1 MLKQLRFN
9 PNQFTKFLATSTIK
23 SKTSNAL
30 SKANKMNQ
38 EIQSITPNYISFA
51 TAAAELE
58 ISKLYVEAAE
68 FWRKACL
75 CSSTTRTQ
83 EWSMN
88 RRVLCEKLSRQP
100 IVRSS
105 LRR

>member
-1 MLKQLRFN
+1 MNLE
-9 PNQFTKFLATSTIK
+9 
-23 SKTSNAL
+23 
-30 SKANKMNQ
+30 NKK
-38 EIQSITPNYISFA
+38 ITPTDISFA

-58 ISKLYVEAAE
+58 RSKLYVEAAE

-75 CSSTTRTQ
+75 CSSTTQTQ

-88 RRVLCEKLSRQP
+88 RRDLCTNLSRKSL
-100 IVRSS
+100 VRSS